1 MLPNIYWVKNEHH
14 SRWAGEFTPPPPQ
27 KKKLQAAFQ
36 LRKNEKNCPR
46 EIKYLKQLNQGS

>member
-14 SRWAGEFTPPPPQ
+14 SRWAGEFPP
-27 KKKLQAAFQ
+27 KKLQAAFQ
-36 LRKNEKNCPR
+36 LRKDEKNCPR